1 MSAFANMKVK
11 AIQQNGKWMVYDEN
25 HELIDDNYGNGFGSA
40 DEAMQMFNRVASG
53 IRIVPDKK
61 DFFRYVIQDF
71 SGRILDDAQ
80 GYGYKSIG
88 NAYRAYKYKTGKF

>member
-1 MSAFANMKVK
+1 MSAFADMKIKVV
-11 AIQQNGKWMVYDEN
+11 QQNGKWMIYDEYY
-25 HELIDDNYGNGFGSA
+25 ELIDDNYGNGFESA
-40 DEAMQMFNRVASG
+40 NEAMRMFKKVING